1 MKAKPD
7 TVTELKTL
15 TSHATGHATG
25 HGPASAAP
33 VVARIVDSPEPGIL
47 LVQLAEA
54 DSLRAR
60 MTASLAALDVAAL
73 LGREA
78 LLLFEGNDPGR
89 PIAVALLHSPFG
101 DAQDVTVEA
110 GDDLDFR
117 VDGRRVVIQAE
128 QTLELRCGK
137 ASIVI
142 DADGK
147 VTIRGTH
154 LLSRSTGPIRI
165 KGGHV
170 DIN

>member
-1 MKAKPD
+1 MKAKQD
-7 TVTELKTL
+7 VVTELKPLAT
-15 TSHATGHATG
+15 HAAGQVPIGAT
-25 HGPASAAP
+25 PT
-33 VVARIVDSPEPGIL
+33 VARILDLPEPGVL
-47 LVQLAEA
+47 LVQSAKGG
-54 DSLRAR
+54 SLRAR
-60 MTASLAALDVAAL
+60 MSAALAAFDAAAL
-73 LGREA
+73 IGREA

-89 PIAVALLHSPFG
+89 PIAIALLHSPFA
-101 DAQDVTVEA
+101 DAQDVVVDA
-110 GDDLDFR
+110 GDDLDAR

-128 QTLELRCGK
+128 RTLELRCGK

>member
-1 MKAKPD
+1 MKAKQEIL
-7 TVTELKTL
+7 TELKSL
-15 TSHATGHATG
+15 TGNAASPR
-25 HGPASAAP
+25 PAGAAP
-33 VVARIVDSPEPGIL
+33 AVALIVDVPEPGVA
-47 LVQLAEA
+47 LVKPGEA
-54 DSLRAR
+54 PGLRAR
-60 MTASLAALDVAAL
+60 MTASLAALNAAAL
-73 LGREA
+73 IGREA
-78 LLLFEGNDPGR
+78 LLLFENNDPMR

-101 DAQDVTVEA
+101 DSQDLVIDA
-110 GDDLDFR
+110 GDDLDAR

-128 QTLELRCGK
+128 QSLELRCGK

-142 DADGK
+142 DAAGK